1 MYVGTMA
8 NLSAGSRRPRVGLSD
23 PRGARAQANEEEGVR
38 LAREADDVRHV
49 IRRIVDNGAMGLDI
63 PDSNSEELDSD
74 FEDEFDANPPPPI
87 RPIPG
92 AAIPPIPPARSR
104 NLWIGNNPKLNLV
117 ASKFRGQPLRQ
128 ELAANASGSQ
138 DLIAKI
144 RSLKRDP
151 TKEFDFGN
159 LKHSGKKFLMEQTAA
174 ELNECAQFQLHM
186 PAGAQLQ
193 YEYLRQKIKEFSDI
207 AVATPVARIDIRN

>member
-1 MYVGTMA
+1 M
-8 NLSAGSRRPRVGLSD
+8 
-23 PRGARAQANEEEGVR
+23 
-38 LAREADDVRHV
+38 RHV
-49 IRRIVDNGAMGLDI
+49 LWRIVDDGAMCLDI
-63 PDSNSEELDSD
+63 PDSDSEENDSD
-74 FEDEFDANPPPPI
+74 FDDEFDAPVPNPPPQNLRAPAP
-87 RPIPG
+87 RATIP
-92 AAIPPIPPARSR
+92 AIFPARSR
-104 NLWIGNNPKLNLV
+104 NLWVGNDPKINLV

-186 PAGAQLQ
+186 PAGAQLTP
-193 YEYLRQKIKEFSDI
+193 EYLRQKIKEFSDI
-207 AVATPVARIDIRN
+207 AVATPVARLDIRN